1 MNTTKNTRKKSRKTT
16 KPTCT
21 VTLPPVVE
29 MLSNKVNTY
38 PGFVENR
45 SMRYTL
51 KYVVLC
57 LLIGFLGYWGIQ
69 KYKQFRRDQIS
80 NIPQL
85 LNTPRE
91 KTQLVQIKEDNIRDA
106 FDTAEENF
114 IESQIGREF
123 TKREDPILQEQ
134 RPTINSEDASFKD
147 EAKQRIQSWLVKQ
160 HIQGVAYKD
169 FESCLILNQ
178 KVFHLGD
185 LVFPD
190 QSLIWSDIDPVEKK
204 LFFSD
209 EKENLYTVN
218 Y

>member
-1 MNTTKNTRKKSRKTT
+1 MNTTKNTEKKSRKTT
-16 KPTCT
+16 KTVCT
-21 VTLPPVVE
+21 VSLPPVVE
-29 MLSNKVNTY
+29 MVTDEAEY

-45 SMRYTL
+45 CLRYTFQ
-51 KYVVLC
+51 YIALC
-57 LLIGFLGYWGIQ
+57 LFIGFLGYCGVQ
-69 KYKQFRRDQIS
+69 KYNQWKAKS
-80 NIPQL
+80 VSSLPVL
-85 LNTPRE
+85 LNTPR
-91 KTQLVQIKEDNIRDA
+91 KKSQLVQIKEDNIRDA

-123 TKREDPILQEQ
+123 SKRDDIIFQDR
-134 RPTINSEDASFKD
+134 RPTINSENALFKED
-147 EAKQRIQSWLVKQ
+147 PKMHIQSWLDKQ

-169 FESCLILNQ
+169 FESCLILNK

-190 QSLIWSDIDPVEKK
+190 KTLVWCDIDPVEKK

-209 EKENLYTVN
+209 EEENLYAIN